1 MARLA
6 DPGRF
11 QAMVWMHIDAAMQL
25 YAVLRPGGDGI
36 SADVALLARIMKN
49 HQFRVGV
56 RRYPLRE
63 VGGFCV
69 TQVSSRPWYK
79 CILMLQCSCMPF

>member
-11 QAMVWMHIDAAMQL
+11 QAMVWMYIDAAMQL

-36 SADVALLARIMKN
+36 SAETWA
-49 HQFRVGV
+49 FW
-56 RRYPLRE
+56 PE
-63 VGGFCV
+63 
-69 TQVSSRPWYK
+69 
-79 CILMLQCSCMPF
+79 